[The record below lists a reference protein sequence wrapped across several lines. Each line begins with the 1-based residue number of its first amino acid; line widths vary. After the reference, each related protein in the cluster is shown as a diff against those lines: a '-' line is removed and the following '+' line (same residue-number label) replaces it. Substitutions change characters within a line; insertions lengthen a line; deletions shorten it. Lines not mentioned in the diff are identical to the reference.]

1 MKQTLYRF
9 YNQNDQLLYVGI
21 TKFFEPRLKQHYKN
35 AEWFFETSRVTLE
48 HYQTRQ
54 DVEQAE
60 SRAIKS
66 EKPKYN
72 IAKNPDKEQAISE
85 LARLQA
91 DRELQ
96 DATN

>member
-9 YNQNDQLLYVGI
+9 YNQNDELLYVGI

-35 AEWFFETSRVTLE
+35 ADWFFETSRATLE

-60 SRAIKS
+60 SRAIKL

-72 IAKNPDKEQAISE
+72 IAKNPDKEQALTE

-91 DRELQ
+91 ERELQ

>member
-9 YNQNDQLLYVGI
+9 YDQDDQLLYVGI

-35 AEWFFETSRVTLE
+35 ADWFFDTARVTLE

-54 DVEQAE
+54 DVERAE
-60 SRAIKS
+60 SQAIKS
-66 EKPKYN
+66 ERPKYN
-72 IAKNPDKEQAISE
+72 IAKNPDKEQAIID
-85 LARLQA
+85 LAQLQA
-91 DRELQ
+91 ERELQ